1 MVLPW
6 AYLTLTVSPV
16 LAIEEDYEIFWA
28 TTFNYNYYSDLWKV
42 YNYHRDVTEHLRA
55 NMKLMR
61 RRKRSL
67 EQNTFNMTAGVFAHP
82 NTIIASAPQS
92 VMTMYHVMVWPPAPP
107 PPDSGYLCHHWNLK
121 WCTIEQFRP
130 PCLSNWTLSW
140 ISTQTLI
147 LWSCTFWTWQL
158 KQDQVV
164 TLHSDDD
171 VHISTFT
178 EK

>member
-1 MVLPW
+1 MVLPR

-42 YNYHRDVTEHLRA
+42 YNYQRDVTEHLRA

-82 NTIIASAPQS
+82 NTIISSAPQS
-92 VMTMYHVMVWPPAPP
+92 VMTMYHVMVWPSAHVF
-107 PPDSGYLCHHWNLK
+107 YLLLLLIRDISAI
-121 WCTIEQFRP
+121 IEILNDVQ
-130 PCLSNWTLSW
+130 LSNFALPVYQTGLSVGF
-140 ISTQTLI
+140 QRKH
-147 LWSCTFWTWQL
+147 WSCDL
-158 KQDQVV
+158 V
-164 TLHSDDD
+164 LSGHGS
-171 VHISTFT
+171 
-178 EK
+178 